1 MENIQAFLEE
11 LKLDNKIKLEDIPT
25 IDLYMD
31 QVIQLFDHSF
41 SNGKEKTLTKT
52 MINNYAKAK
61 LFFSVQN
68 KKYTKEHI
76 ILMSLIYQL
85 KGTLS
90 INDIKATLK
99 GINEK
104 TVEEAFDLEQF
115 YSAYLGIVD
124 QNVDR
129 FKEDVSERVKEVSQ
143 VIGED
148 TKDSKLIHNTLLIA
162 SLSHI
167 STLYKNAAE
176 KLVREMEED

>member
-1 MENIQAFLEE
+1 
-11 LKLDNKIKLEDIPT
+11 
-25 IDLYMD
+25 
-31 QVIQLFDHSF
+31 
-41 SNGKEKTLTKT
+41 
-52 MINNYAKAK
+52 
-61 LFFSVQN
+61 
-68 KKYTKEHI
+68 
-76 ILMSLIYQL
+76 MSLIYQL
-85 KGTLS
+85 KGILS
-90 INDIKATLK
+90 INEIKATLK

>member
-1 MENIQAFLEE
+1 MENMKTFIEE
-11 LKLDNKIKLEDIPT
+11 LKLEKKIKLEDIPT

-41 SNGKEKTLTKT
+41 SNGKDKTLTKT

-61 LFFSVQN
+61 LFFPIQN

-90 INDIKATLK
+90 INDIKITLQ
-99 GINEK
+99 GMNEK
-104 TVEEAFDLEQF
+104 IVEEAFDLEQF
-115 YSAYLGIVD
+115 YSTYLGLVD
-124 QNVDR
+124 LNVER
-129 FKEDVSERVKEVSQ
+129 FKNDVKERVKEVSE

-148 TKDSKLIHNTLLIA
+148 TGESKLITNALLIA
-162 SLSHI
+162 SLSHM
-167 STLYKNAAE
+167 STLYKSAAE
-176 KLVREMEED
+176 KLVRDLE